1 MKEFSKSYRIR
12 ECSCYI
18 LFSLAM
24 FSYEYIFSSNT
35 QNAVLVPPV
44 IDYSKVSY
52 MFLSDQMYTPEIRVT
67 TKYEVV

>member
-12 ECSCYI
+12 ECSYYI
-18 LFSLAM
+18 SSLAM
-24 FSYEYIFSSNT
+24 LSYEYTFSNNT

>member
-1 MKEFSKSYRIR
+1 MKEFSKSHRIR

-18 LFSLAM
+18 FSLAM
-24 FSYEYIFSSNT
+24 LSYEYIFSNST

-44 IDYSKVSY
+44 FDYSKVPY
-52 MFLSDQMYTPEIRVT
+52 VFPSDQMYTPEIRVT